1 MKLKVMFD
9 EYNVI
14 VKSFRMTKGRYEV
27 APINDLELKLIFDMV
42 IDGRKYNLS
51 LFFVV
56 VVLMMLIF

>member
-1 MKLKVMFD
+1 MKLVYL
-9 EYNVI
+9 ENI
-14 VKSFRMTKGRYEV
+14 TNS
-27 APINDLELKLIFDMV
+27 INDLELKLIFDMV